1 MLKIRAGLGYD
12 IHPMKEGRTLYLG
25 GVDIPYSK
33 GLLGHSDGDCLIHA
47 IADALLGALGE
58 KDIGLLFPDTDPAY
72 KDIRS
77 TRLLEAVIERIVE
90 KRMVI
95 CNIDTVIICQEP
107 RLAEH
112 VMRMKEILCPIL
124 QIRPESIGIKPRT
137 NEGFGAIGQGDAIAA
152 MATVL
157 LQSED

>member
-1 MLKIRAGLGYD
+1 MKIRVGLGYD
-12 IHPMKEGRTLYLG
+12 IHPLKEGRTLYLG

-72 KDIRS
+72 KNIRS
-77 TRLLEAVIERIVE
+77 SRLLEEVIGRMVE
-90 KRMVI
+90 KKMVI
-95 CNIDTVIICQEP
+95 CNVDTVIICQEP
-107 RLAEH
+107 RLADQILQ
-112 VMRMKEILCPIL
+112 MKDALCPIL
-124 QIRPESIGIKPRT
+124 QIRSDVLGIKPRT
-137 NEGFGAIGQGDAIAA
+137 NEGLGVIGRGDAIAA

-157 LQSED
+157 LQSKS

>member
-1 MLKIRAGLGYD
+1 LKIRVGFGYD
-12 IHPMKEGRTLYLG
+12 VHSLREGRILYLG

-77 TRLLEAVIERIVE
+77 TRLLETVFSRIVE
-90 KRMVI
+90 KKMVI
-95 CNIDTVIICQEP
+95 CNVDTVIICQEP
-107 RLAEH
+107 RLADQ
-112 VMRMKEILCPIL
+112 VLRMKEVLCPIL
-124 QIRPESIGIKPRT
+124 QIRPDALGIKPRT
-137 NEGFGAIGQGDAIAA
+137 NEGLGVIGRGDAIAA

-157 LQSED
+157 IQSEG